1 MNVLFRVD
9 SSSKIG
15 LGHLMRCLVLA
26 GQYKKDNIIF
36 ATQSLDGNADQKI
49 IDQGYKL
56 ILLDD
61 NSTDELCKKIALLHI
76 NNVIFDHYG
85 IDDKFEKI
93 VKKRTNVKI
102 LSFDDTY
109 EKHYCDVL
117 LNHNIYA
124 DAEKYKDLVPE
135 FCEIRC
141 GKEYTLIRDE
151 FKRIKIREQ
160 PINKEKSIIFVSLGG
175 SDPYDIGLIVLEVLS
190 DFKNITINFATTS
203 SNKSIGK
210 LQGFSKRYQNIN
222 ICVDCNI
229 AELMNDSDYAIIT
242 PSVIAHEVIALQVP
256 FVSIMTADNQRLM
269 HAYLYENNYDTLKK
283 NEIRKLK
290 SRIKKYNSV

>member
-124 DAEKYKDLVPE
+124 DARQYEGLVPE
-135 FCEIRC
+135 FCDVKC
-141 GKEYTLIRDE
+141 GKKYTLIRDE
-151 FKRIKIREQ
+151 FKKVKIKKSQ
-160 PINKEKSIIFVSLGG
+160 INKESPVIFVCLGG
-175 SDPYDIGLIVLEVLS
+175 ADPGNVSLAVLKILAEF
-190 DFKNITINFATTS
+190 DNATITLATTS
-203 SNKSIGK
+203 ANRNIGK
-210 LQGFSKRYQNIN
+210 LQDFSKQCQNIS

-229 AELMNDSDYAIIT
+229 AAMMSNSDFAVIT
-242 PSVIAHEVIALQVP
+242 PSVIIHEVMSIGLP
-256 FVSIMTADNQRLM
+256 FISIKTADNQKMM
-269 HAYLYENNYDTLKK
+269 HKYLCEKNYYALDLS
-283 NEIRKLK
+283 ELSKLK
-290 SRIKKYNSV
+290 REVQKYA

>member
-124 DAEKYKDLVPE
+124 DARQYEGLVPE
-135 FCEIRC
+135 FCDVKC
-141 GKEYTLIRDE
+141 GKKYTLIRDE
-151 FKRIKIREQ
+151 FKKVKIKKSR
-160 PINKEKSIIFVSLGG
+160 INKESPVIFVCLGG
-175 SDPYDIGLIVLEVLS
+175 ADPGNVSLAVLKILVEF
-190 DFKNITINFATTS
+190 DNATITLATTS
-203 SNKSIGK
+203 ANRNIGK
-210 LQGFSKRYQNIN
+210 LQDFSKQCQNIS

-229 AELMNDSDYAIIT
+229 AEMMSNSDFAVIT
-242 PSVIAHEVIALQVP
+242 PSVIIHEVMSIGLP
-256 FVSIMTADNQRLM
+256 FISIKTADNQKMM
-269 HAYLYENNYDTLKK
+269 HKYLCEKNYYAL
-283 NEIRKLK
+283 NLSELSRLK
-290 SRIKKYNSV
+290 SEVQKYA

>member
-124 DAEKYKDLVPE
+124 DARQYEGLVPE
-135 FCEIRC
+135 FCDVKC
-141 GKEYTLIRDE
+141 GKKYTLIRDE
-151 FKRIKIREQ
+151 FKKVKIKKS
-160 PINKEKSIIFVSLGG
+160 PINKESPVIFVCLGG
-175 SDPYDIGLIVLEVLS
+175 ADPGNVSLAVLKILVEF
-190 DFKNITINFATTS
+190 DNATITLATTS
-203 SNKSIGK
+203 ANRNIGK
-210 LQGFSKRYQNIN
+210 LQDFSKQCQNIS

-229 AELMNDSDYAIIT
+229 AEMMSNSDFAIIT
-242 PSVIAHEVIALQVP
+242 PSVIIHEVMSIGLP
-256 FVSIMTADNQRLM
+256 FISIKTADNQKMM
-269 HAYLYENNYDTLKK
+269 HKYLCEKNYYALDLS
-283 NEIRKLK
+283 ELSKLK
-290 SRIKKYNSV
+290 REVQKYA

>member
-124 DAEKYKDLVPE
+124 DARQYEGLVPE
-135 FCEIRC
+135 FCDVRC
-141 GKEYTLIRDE
+141 GKKYTLIRDE
-151 FKRIKIREQ
+151 FKKIKIKKS
-160 PINKEKSIIFVSLGG
+160 PINKESPVIFVCLGG
-175 SDPYDIGLIVLEVLS
+175 ADPDNVSLAVLKILVEF
-190 DFKNITINFATTS
+190 DNATITLATTS
-203 SNKSIGK
+203 ANRNIGK
-210 LQGFSKRYQNIN
+210 LQDFSKQCQNIS

-229 AELMNDSDYAIIT
+229 AEMMSNSDFAIIT
-242 PSVIAHEVIALQVP
+242 PSVIIHEVMSIGLP
-256 FVSIMTADNQRLM
+256 FISIKTADNQKMM
-269 HAYLYENNYDTLKK
+269 HKYLCEKNYYALKLS
-283 NEIRKLK
+283 ELSKLK
-290 SRIKKYNSV
+290 REVQKYA

>member
-124 DAEKYKDLVPE
+124 DARQYEGLVPE
-135 FCEIRC
+135 FCDVKC
-141 GKEYTLIRDE
+141 GKKYTLIRDE
-151 FKRIKIREQ
+151 FKKVKIKKSQ
-160 PINKEKSIIFVSLGG
+160 INKESPVIFVCLGG
-175 SDPYDIGLIVLEVLS
+175 ADPGNVSLAVLKILAEF
-190 DFKNITINFATTS
+190 DNATITLATTS
-203 SNKSIGK
+203 ANRNIGK
-210 LQGFSKRYQNIN
+210 LQDFSKQCQNIS

-229 AELMNDSDYAIIT
+229 AEMMSNSDFAIIT
-242 PSVIAHEVIALQVP
+242 PSVIIHEVMSIGLP
-256 FVSIMTADNQRLM
+256 FISIKTADNQKMM
-269 HAYLYENNYDTLKK
+269 HKYLCEKNYYALDLS
-283 NEIRKLK
+283 ELSKLK
-290 SRIKKYNSV
+290 REVQKYA

>member
-1 MNVLFRVD
+1 
-9 SSSKIG
+9 
-15 LGHLMRCLVLA
+15 MRCLVLA

-124 DAEKYKDLVPE
+124 DARQYEGLVPE
-135 FCEIRC
+135 FCDVRC
-141 GKEYTLIRDE
+141 GKKYTLIRDE
-151 FKRIKIREQ
+151 FKKVKIKKSQ
-160 PINKEKSIIFVSLGG
+160 INKESPVIFVCLGG
-175 SDPYDIGLIVLEVLS
+175 ADPGNVSLAVLKILVEF
-190 DFKNITINFATTS
+190 DNATITLATTS
-203 SNKSIGK
+203 ANRNIGK
-210 LQGFSKRYQNIN
+210 LQDFSKQCQNIS

-229 AELMNDSDYAIIT
+229 AEMMSNSDFAVIT
-242 PSVIAHEVIALQVP
+242 PSVIIHEVMSIGLP
-256 FVSIMTADNQRLM
+256 FISIKTADNQKMM
-269 HAYLYENNYDTLKK
+269 HKYLCEKNYYAL
-283 NEIRKLK
+283 NLSELSRLK
-290 SRIKKYNSV
+290 SEVQKYA